1 MKKGLNSMD
10 FNSQLLEYTNKINRE
25 LENAVKAFPQG
36 NIVGEAMKYSLL
48 AGGKRIRPVIALAVC
63 DALDGDSETALKFG
77 CALEMIHTYSLI
89 HDDLPCMDNDSLRRG
104 MPTCHVK
111 FGEAYALLAGDGL
124 LTYAFEYITKNVKD
138 KEKAFDFIAY
148 LSHGAGIWGMVGG
161 QTDDIKAEKV
171 KVSLD
176 ELKSIHKRKTG
187 ALINAAGAAGAIA
200 ADKNCAYME
209 EYTKRLGLAFQ
220 IKDDILDIE
229 GESEKMGKTLMKD
242 INSEKSTFVTLL
254 GLKKAKEELESET
267 EKAIEKCEQM
277 GEKGEFLKALALWL
291 LTREK

>member
-1 MKKGLNSMD
+1 MD
-10 FNSQLLEYTNKINRE
+10 FNSQLLEYTNKINEE
-25 LENAVKAFPQG
+25 LEEAVKTFPKG
-36 NIVGEAMKYSLL
+36 SIVSEAMEYSLL

-63 DALDGDSETALKFG
+63 DALEGDSETALKFG

-104 MPTCHVK
+104 IPTCHVK

-138 KEKAFDFIAY
+138 KEKAFDFISY

-171 KVSLD
+171 KVPLD
-176 ELKSIHKRKTG
+176 ELKSIHARKTG
-187 ALINAAGAAGAIA
+187 ALINAAGAAGAI
-200 ADKNCAYME
+200 CAEKKAGYME
-209 EYTKRLGLAFQ
+209 KFTQSLGLAFQ

-254 GLKKAKEELESET
+254 GLKKAKECLMDET
-267 EKAIEKCEQM
+267 QKAIEKCEQM
-277 GEKGEFLKALALWL
+277 GEKGEFLKQLALWL
-291 LTREK
+291 LTRES